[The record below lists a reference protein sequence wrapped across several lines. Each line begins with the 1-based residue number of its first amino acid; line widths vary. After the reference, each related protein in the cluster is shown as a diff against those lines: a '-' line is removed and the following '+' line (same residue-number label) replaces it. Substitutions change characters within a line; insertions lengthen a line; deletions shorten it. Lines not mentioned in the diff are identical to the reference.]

1 MHTNKTQN
9 NGMIF
14 VGGKE
19 ADENKTAGRE
29 NKNDSILVTREQQIL
44 VNASKSADPRTDL
57 IKGYVLTWLPSVLGV
72 FMTGIIF
79 SILMLI
85 ILSEKHCKQIFH
97 HEDKNLL
104 PQD

>member
-9 NGMIF
+9 NEIIF

-44 VNASKSADPRTDL
+44 VDASKSADPRTYL
-57 IKGYVLTWLPSVLGV
+57 IEEYVLT
-72 FMTGIIF
+72 
-79 SILMLI
+79 
-85 ILSEKHCKQIFH
+85 
-97 HEDKNLL
+97 
-104 PQD
+104 